1 MRMDTEEERMR
12 AAENVLE
19 SYGVHELR
27 RYARELGV
35 PRPTQRK
42 KAELIGE
49 IVQAAFHGG
58 ERRIGRKGA
67 RCKARPH
74 SQEELERFRQLV
86 CGGPAGGAAPRKH
99 LTEIYSQNQKKT
111 ASKEAEE
118 CRTKTSLCFGGR
130 KNRTA
135 VFNGTHHFNST
146 NLFGRDGQRV
156 FVQNDKVGAF
166 AGANRAFTLLFTD
179 LKSR

>member
-86 CGGPAGGAAPRKH
+86 CGGPAGGAGGAGRTVRVCGT
-99 LTEIYSQNQKKT
+99 LEI
-111 ASKEAEE
+111 AEG
-118 CRTKTSLCFGGR
+118 KVVLSLR
-130 KNRTA
+130 EI
-135 VFNGTHHFNST
+135 
-146 NLFGRDGQRV
+146 
-156 FVQNDKVGAF
+156 
-166 AGANRAFTLLFTD
+166 
-179 LKSR
+179 